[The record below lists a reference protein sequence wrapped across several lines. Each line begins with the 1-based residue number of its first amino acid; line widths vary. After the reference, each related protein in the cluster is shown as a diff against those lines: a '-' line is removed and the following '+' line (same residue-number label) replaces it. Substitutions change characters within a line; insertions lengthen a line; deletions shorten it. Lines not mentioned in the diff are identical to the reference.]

1 MFILF
6 DILDLLLI
14 ILERLG
20 LLLDNWLGGITERS
34 AFNWLDLLRL
44 LV

>member
-6 DILDLLLI
+6 CLLDILLLI
-14 ILERLG
+14 LEGLG
-20 LLLDNWLGGITERS
+20 LLLDNWLGGFTKRS

>member
-6 DILDLLLI
+6 GLLNLILI

-20 LLLDNWLGGITERS
+20 LLLDNWLGGFTKRS